1 MAGLQLIRFAR
12 VEEFYPVAEPF
23 LVQHEAE
30 NNLLLGICGTLLKQ
44 PSTSAEPLYF
54 AAIRMGEETVAVAL
68 RTPPHNVVL
77 SLVPREEVTA
87 DAIALLAA
95 DLHAAYG
102 KLPGVFGPAALSRAF
117 AERWSQLVGTRHE
130 IGMRERVYRLDEVH
144 PPIGVPGRLR
154 QATTE
159 DRPLLTRWLTA
170 FHDEADPDAPLDAE
184 SMVALHLDSPVRA
197 LYLWEDPEPVCLVG
211 FGGPTP
217 NGARVGP
224 VYTPPE
230 YRRRGYAS
238 AATAALSQLLLAS
251 GRRFCFLFTDLA
263 NPTSNQ
269 IYQAIGYRP
278 VSDLDVYRFL

>member
-1 MAGLQLIRFAR
+1 MAGLQLIRFSR

-23 LVQHEAE
+23 LVEHEAE

-44 PSTSAEPLYF
+44 PSTSAESLYF

-77 SLVPREEVTA
+77 SLVPREEVAA

-117 AERWSQLVGTRHE
+117 AEHWSRLVGGRYE
-130 IGMRERVYRLDEVH
+130 IGMRERVYRLDKVQS
-144 PPIGVPGRLR
+144 PAGISGQLR
-154 QATTE
+154 QATAQ
-159 DRPLLTRWLTA
+159 DRPLLARWLTA

-184 SMVALHLDSPVRA
+184 ATVTQNLDSPVRA

-230 YRRRGYAS
+230 HRRRGYAS
-238 AATAALSQLLLAS
+238 AATAALSRLLLAS

-278 VSDLDVYRFL
+278 VSDLDVYRFV